1 MKISRSKL
9 KEIVKD
15 TVIENNEYEKF
26 FKSALAKS
34 GKAIPDMSDEE
45 KVSFFDKVDG
55 AWNAKG
61 EKREIGEQECEEC
74 NESVNEAKAPKG
86 MKAKNG
92 IQVDEVEVV
101 NGKSQWV
108 GFVRLDDQQKI
119 IPAVQGSTKVSVTA
133 RANKLMTG
141 FKENVKTNKE
151 IQKLESKIK
160 SLKGRTPATVG
171 SISAIRDDINRL
183 KKKLNEGMITE
194 ATFTNQTGIKSSIT
208 RSNEFKKAVGDMKRI
223 RWAMSDGVKIFNWAG
238 HGLIFTDGKF
248 EMIVDPKKPM
258 QVVGEF
264 GKARNEF
271 KSLVNNKNESMNN
284 LDWGKSTAER
294 NANLDKHKSLKTD
307 KEKDAFLKKLKGESI
322 NEAGGYDVTIK
333 QYNKGQFKGHF
344 SLSFNSS
351 KAKAHAKQRGVTGV
365 DGRGDPMLAG
375 KLKDLDK
382 YKKILKQ
389 RGFSIDTYIMESS
402 SINEFDDDSIKKY
415 GNAMKTALGA
425 DERGSKIW
433 IKVQGRNG
441 EYYNWFLQ
449 KIDSSHFKM
458 ANSEKVLKTNR
469 AYDSH
474 IDQHKQESYYNDVKK
489 WLNGKIEAPKL
500 NGKKYKGLY

>member
-45 KVSFFDKVDG
+45 KVAFFDKVDG

-61 EKREIGEQECEEC
+61 EKREIGEAECEEC
-74 NESVNEAKAPKG
+74 GDSE
-86 MKAKNG
+86 
-92 IQVDEVEVV
+92 
-101 NGKSQWV
+101 
-108 GFVRLDDQQKI
+108 
-119 IPAVQGSTKVSVTA
+119 TT
-133 RANKLMTG
+133 
-141 FKENVKTNKE
+141 
-151 IQKLESKIK
+151 
-160 SLKGRTPATVG
+160 TPFTSDG
-171 SISAIRDDINRL
+171 NQI
-183 KKKLNEGMITE
+183 EET
-194 ATFTNQTGIKSSIT
+194 TFTNQTGIKSSIT

-271 KSLVNNKNESMNN
+271 KSLVNNKIESMNN

-333 QYNKGQFKGHF
+333 QYKKGQFKGHF
-344 SLSFNSS
+344 SLTFNSS

-375 KLKDLDK
+375 KLKDIEK
-382 YKKILKQ
+382 YTKLLKQ
-389 RGFSIDTYIMESS
+389 RGFSIDTYIMES
-402 SINEFDDDSIKKY
+402 NEKS
-415 GNAMKTALGA
+415 
-425 DERGSKIW
+425 
-433 IKVQGRNG
+433 
-441 EYYNWFLQ
+441 
-449 KIDSSHFKM
+449 
-458 ANSEKVLKTNR
+458 
-469 AYDSH
+469 
-474 IDQHKQESYYNDVKK
+474 
-489 WLNGKIEAPKL
+489 
-500 NGKKYKGLY
+500 